1 MRKRIYVLLSVVLY
15 IVCIGSV
22 SAQLLD
28 ESQASAI
35 DNTLSTG
42 IIGELID
49 WGNIIND
56 VFIAISA
63 GIITIVAVIV
73 LQYLGVDVIGLVFS
87 FLFFIFD
94 FFFSLLRFALASE
107 GNLVAFVVMF
117 ILMWIIIM
125 SM

>member
-1 MRKRIYVLLSVVLY
+1 MRKRIYVLLSVVLYILLSVVLY

-28 ESQASAI
+28 ESQAS
-35 DNTLSTG
+35 G

-49 WGNIIND
+49 WGNIINY
-56 VFIAISA
+56 VVIAISA

>member
-1 MRKRIYVLLSVVLY
+1 MRKRTYVFLSVVLY
-15 IVCIGSV
+15 LLCLVSV
-22 SAQLLD
+22 SAQTSE
-28 ESQASAI
+28 ESPSAGDI
-35 DNTLSTG
+35 FGGG

-63 GIITIVAVIV
+63 GIITIAAVIV
-73 LQYLGVDVIGLVFS
+73 LQCLGVDVIGLMFS

-94 FFFSLLRFALASE
+94 FFFSLLRFVMASE